1 MNEKKIYKQL
11 RKWFPELKQK
21 PLPKKKHRAKAEH
34 FLTWLTAQENEQAF
48 EYLMALNIHQYL
60 ENGLAEHPIFQH
72 MTTEIEMVQVQ
83 IQSRADPI
91 LKHYE
96 QFEHVIG
103 RFYQVQDQIL
113 EIILDEIYKFLKS
126 QNFALLLLWGEGYYW
141 LAVPNQSKKI
151 KEFCELFNHQFDEA
165 GLKVEKYH
173 PSEMSWAI

>member
-11 RKWFPELKQK
+11 TKWFPELKQN

-34 FLTWLTAQENEQAF
+34 FLTWLNSQESEQAV
-48 EYLMALNIHQYL
+48 EYMMGLNIHQYL
-60 ENGLAEHPIFQH
+60 ENGLAEHPFFQH
-72 MTTEIEMVQVQ
+72 MTTEIEMVQAQ

-103 RFYQVQDQIL
+103 RFYRVQDQIL

-126 QNFALLLLWGEGYYW
+126 QNFALLLLWGIEHYW
-141 LAVPNQSKKI
+141 LAVPNQPKKI
-151 KEFCELFNHQFDEA
+151 EVFCELFNRQFDEA
-165 GLKVEKYH
+165 GLKVEKYQ
-173 PSEMSWAI
+173 PSEMSWSI